1 MNQITIPASLSMRK
15 LLLFPVLLLACW
27 FVPAVSF
34 ADENKRAT
42 ALFAG
47 GCFWCVEEAFDA
59 IEGVVATTSGFAGG
73 HVENPSYARVVAGG
87 TGHYESVL
95 VEYNP
100 ARVSYDELLY
110 AFWRNVDPLD
120 GEGQFCDRGDHY
132 RAAIFAGNEDEHRLA
147 QASKQELEASGR
159 FDQPIATE
167 ILDRT
172 TFYPAEDYHQNYY
185 RKNPLRYR
193 YYVTSCRRYA
203 RLDQVWGDEAR
214 PGKK

>member
-1 MNQITIPASLSMRK
+1 MNVTQVFLRA
-15 LLLFPVLLLACW
+15 LLLIPVLLLA
-27 FVPAVSF
+27 PATGLTDS
-34 ADENKRAT
+34 DKRAT

-73 HVENPSYARVVAGG
+73 HVENPSYDRVVAGG
-87 TGHYESVL
+87 TGHYEVVL

-100 ARVSYDELLY
+100 EQVSYDELLY

-120 GEGQFCDRGDHY
+120 GGGQFCDRGDHY
-132 RAAIFAGNEDEHRLA
+132 RAAIFAGNEEEHRLA
-147 QASKQELEASGR
+147 LKSKAELEQSGR

-167 ILDRT
+167 ILDRS

-185 RKNPLRYR
+185 QKNPLRYR
-193 YYVTSCRRYA
+193 YYVTRCGRYA
-203 RLDQVWGDEAR
+203 RLNQVWGDEAR
-214 PGKK
+214 PGKN